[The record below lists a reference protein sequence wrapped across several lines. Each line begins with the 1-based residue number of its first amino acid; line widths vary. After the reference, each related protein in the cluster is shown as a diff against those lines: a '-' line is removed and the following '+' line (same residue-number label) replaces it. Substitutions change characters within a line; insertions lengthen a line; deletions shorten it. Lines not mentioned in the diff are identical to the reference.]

1 MGSLP
6 TGTVV
11 WSLKRYTRDRN
22 LWDRTCFRCKH
33 TTPTFEYEQ
42 RDQEER
48 PVFSYLC
55 DICAQKK
62 LAEWLQ
68 CTGSPDYAL
77 LGYLT
82 DFDADTLESRTT
94 ATQAATRRVAGIVPS
109 RREVA
114 FGKHLTRAR
123 GQDL

>member
-1 MGSLP
+1 MGRLP
-6 TGTVV
+6 TGTAI

-33 TTPTFEYEQ
+33 ITPTFEYEH

-82 DFDADTLESRTT
+82 DFDAATVYYEQKNDEETLT
-94 ATQAATRRVAGIVPS
+94 
-109 RREVA
+109 
-114 FGKHLTRAR
+114 LTRWSPEQRRRRLQSTGSRDHA
-123 GQDL
+123 GPT